1 MSDSAG
7 GTPAPSPLKKKSNKK
22 WLIVGV
28 AVVIVVALI
37 ATAVLGGFIGGSSS
51 EKYGLE
57 KIKSQGKI
65 IMEEGGGASTLD
77 QQDRGLQAAEPF
89 GVLAGYERSDVA
101 QEGPAVLDPQ
111 RPLRQTPW
119 VHTGRGY
126 PDHPDE
132 LIQLVLADIAP
143 GLLARS
149 PQRLETRIIGR
160 MVQSPERRRIDQ
172 REGPDPVRLVQ
183 GITEGGAAPKDHAT
197 MSNGPLGTAS
207 SRVAFRAPA
216 SVRSE

>member
-1 MSDSAG
+1 MPPSLLSLEGGQFVHEAVHRDDVGGVTGRVLDDLAVRQASAQ
-7 GTPAPSPLKKKSNKK
+7 
-22 WLIVGV
+22 GV
-28 AVVIVVALI
+28 DH
-37 ATAVLGGFIGGSSS
+37 G
-51 EKYGLE
+51 
-57 KIKSQGKI
+57 
-65 IMEEGGGASTLD
+65 MEEGGGASTLD